1 VKDNRIPWP
10 QLVDRQG
17 FDGPIAKAYR
27 VGGTPTLYVLDREGR
42 IVAKLG
48 SADQV
53 EAALQKALAGATPQG

>member
-17 FDGPIAKAYR
+17 FDGPIAKAYH
-27 VGGTPTLYVLDREGR
+27 VNGTPMLYVLDRDGK

-48 SADQV
+48 SAEQV
-53 EAALQKALAGATPQG
+53 EATLQQALARSTP

>member
-1 VKDNRIPWP
+1 VKDNRLPWP

-27 VGGTPTLYVLDREGR
+27 VNGTPMLYVLDREGR

-48 SADQV
+48 SAEQV
-53 EAALQKALAGATPQG
+53 EAKLQQALARATP